1 VITNRDGKAHI
12 RVINSSETDKEI
24 VIPHIT
30 LQEIDEISNS
40 GQQNSSWITEIN
52 LIQQAEDKT
61 KLTERVQELLR
72 LKHLNSEEIA
82 HVMNLLSK
90 HNDFFQLLSE
100 ELSSTAIEHRI
111 NSTDNQY
118 IQNSIGSCPRIKLK

>member
-72 LKHLNSEEIA
+72 LKQRGNSACNE
-82 HVMNLLSK
+82 SP
-90 HNDFFQLLSE
+90 Q
-100 ELSSTAIEHRI
+100 
-111 NSTDNQY
+111 
-118 IQNSIGSCPRIKLK
+118 